1 MVGQAEIE
9 RFSSIQMRLY
19 SIFFFSVD
27 DPSTSLVNHAEQSR
41 CRLKW
46 WILSKKFNLTISINR
61 HTHSYERV

>member
-46 WILSKKFNLTISINR
+46 WILSKKFNL
-61 HTHSYERV
+61 